1 MGSFLP
7 GLRLKARSCC
17 LQLVVL
23 VLLLSLTQ
31 GWTTTS
37 RAMAFKR
44 HYGSLQL
51 LLAHVSKIESTPN
64 PSSFLIQL
72 SAPLGGLEDMVGS
85 LKGRSYSTITILT
98 PAEIADILA
107 IDGIESVY
115 AMASALTINKK
126 ATAKWDAVLP
136 LVLEALGVENDQ
148 ELLKGLPTS
157 ATGQE
162 ASTASS
168 GQVRIRLQISNKMP
182 IQIEGIGFLGTTTR
196 KKLAPK
202 FAQHM
207 ELLVNGGVDFF
218 SDRKWVDRGMRYLS
232 DEAGLLDEEHEQ
244 ENFELM
250 TVLQAE
256 SEEYDAAY
264 SEERLAALVA
274 KELGDNV
281 PKSSSTIATTSV
293 SEMDLQSVHQRCD
306 LAQEGDVE
314 ALTILSCFV
323 KSHKGN
329 TAARRNAL
337 AYLGG
342 TGSSYPGNESVFEA
356 VVSALRNE
364 KSPIM
369 RRTAGDAL
377 SDLGDKRAVP
387 YAIEAVTDRSK
398 LVQWRA
404 ARIVGELGDSMESA
418 ASLKEASFSFKY
430 AFEVAFEIK
439 DAMRKVRERA
449 LNKDV
454 GINGGPAAGP
464 MWKQIQDGTAGKSS

>member
-1 MGSFLP
+1 MNNFFLP
-7 GLRLKARSCC
+7 RGGCAP
-17 LQLVVL
+17 QLTILVL
-23 VLLLSLTQ
+23 VMLLSLTQ

-37 RAMAFKR
+37 RTTPFNR
-44 HYGSLQL
+44 QYGSLQ
-51 LLAHVSKIESTPN
+51 AHVSAIESTPN
-64 PSSFLIQL
+64 PSSFLLQL
-72 SAPLGGLEDMVGS
+72 SAPLVGLEDMVGS
-85 LKGRSYSTITILT
+85 LQGRSYSKISILT
-98 PAEIADILA
+98 PTEIADILA

-126 ATAKWDAVLP
+126 ATAKWDALLPVVLK
-136 LVLEALGVENDQ
+136 ALGVENDQ
-148 ELLKGLPTS
+148 ELLKGLPSS
-157 ATGQE
+157 ADGQD

-182 IQIEGIGFLGTTTR
+182 IQIEGIGFLGTATR

-207 ELLVNGGVDFF
+207 ELLVNGGADFF

-232 DEAGLLDEEHEQ
+232 DEASVLDDEHDQ

-256 SEEYDAAY
+256 FEEYDAAY
-264 SEERLAALVA
+264 SEERLAVLVA
-274 KELGDNV
+274 KQLGENV
-281 PKSSSTIATTSV
+281 SMPSSTISPTSD
-293 SEMDLQSVHQRCD
+293 SEMDLESVQQRCD
-306 LAQEGDVE
+306 LAEEGDVE
-314 ALTILSCFV
+314 ALTILSGFV

-329 TAARRNAL
+329 MAARRNAL

-342 TGSSYPGNESVFEA
+342 TGSSFPGNELVFEA
-356 VVSALRNE
+356 VVSALQNE
-364 KSPIM
+364 KNPIM

-387 YAIEAVTDRSK
+387 CAIESLTDQSK

-418 ASLKEASFSFKY
+418 AALKEASFSSDY
-430 AFEVAFEIK
+430 SFEVAFEIK

-449 LNKDV
+449 LNKDA
-454 GINGGPAAGP
+454 GIIDGRAAGP
-464 MWKQIQDGTAGKSS
+464 IWKQIQDGMAEKSSSSE